1 MIARVLDGD
10 VANAVGEEAFEGL
23 VPVAEPIGKGV
34 VTSAGPLDADRW
46 TRLEA
51 FKHRQDE
58 EATLPPLLVKGQPGI
73 EQHAEINHHPT
84 GQTGGSG
91 GNHQRFW
98 GGAGRRIIQDWL

>member
-58 EATLPPLLVKGQPGI
+58 EATLPPFRVKGQPAI
-73 EQHAEINHHPT
+73 VQHAEINNHAS
-84 GQTGGSG
+84 GQTGGSRG
-91 GNHQRFW
+91 DRKSTRLNSSH
-98 GGAGRRIIQDWL
+98 LV